1 MIGIKESTVS
11 DYKEWSSVARNDIV
25 LHSIEFFVIYDDFK
39 SNRKISNL
47 IEIKSHVF
55 QIEITVLQIRILLSN
70 FFRQSIIEWVLN
82 GY

>member
-55 QIEITVLQIRILLSN
+55 
-70 FFRQSIIEWVLN
+70 
-82 GY
+82 